1 MSGYTTYG
9 GSFVRT
15 AMNLAQV
22 ILALTLVVL
31 VLLQGKG
38 NAASAFFNREAATTY
53 RTRRGVE
60 RTLLQ
65 ATIAIGVIFCI
76 FSLLNSLSPNLFGV

>member
-1 MSGYTTYG
+1 
-9 GSFVRT
+9 
-15 AMNLAQV
+15 MNLAQTV
-22 ILALTLVVL
+22 LALTLIVL

-38 NAASAFFNREAATTY
+38 NSASAFFNREAATTY

-65 ATIAIGVIFCI
+65 ATIVIGIIFGI
-76 FSLLNSLSPNLFGV
+76 LSLINNLAPRLFGV

>member
-1 MSGYTTYG
+1 M
-9 GSFVRT
+9 RT
-15 AMNLAQV
+15 AMDLAQV
-22 ILALTLVVL
+22 VLALTLIVL
-31 VLLQGKG
+31 VLLQAKG

-65 ATIAIGVIFCI
+65 ATIVIAVI
-76 FSLLNSLSPNLFGV
+76 FSLLSLINNLSPRLFGV

>member
-1 MSGYTTYG
+1 M
-9 GSFVRT
+9 RI
-15 AMNLAQV
+15 AMDLAQV
-22 ILALTLVVL
+22 VLALTLIIL

-38 NAASAFFNREAATTY
+38 NSASAFFNREAATTY

-65 ATIAIGVIFCI
+65 ATIVIGVL
-76 FSLLNSLSPNLFGV
+76 FSLLSLINNLAPTMFGI

>member
-1 MSGYTTYG
+1 MD
-9 GSFVRT
+9 
-15 AMNLAQV
+15 LAQV
-22 ILALTLVVL
+22 VLALTLIIL

-38 NAASAFFNREAATTY
+38 NSASAFFNREAATTY

-65 ATIAIGVIFCI
+65 ATIVIAIV
-76 FSLLNSLSPNLFGV
+76 FSLLSLLNTLAPRYFGV

>member
-1 MSGYTTYG
+1 M
-9 GSFVRT
+9 RI
-15 AMNLAQV
+15 AMDLAQV
-22 ILALTLVVL
+22 VLALTLIIL

-38 NAASAFFNREAATTY
+38 NSASAFFNREAATTY

-65 ATIAIGVIFCI
+65 ATIVIGVL
-76 FSLLNSLSPNLFGV
+76 FSLLSLINNLSPNLFGI

>member
-1 MSGYTTYG
+1 ML
-9 GSFVRT
+9 RI
-15 AMNLAQV
+15 AIDLAQV
-22 ILALTLVVL
+22 VLALLLIIL

-38 NAASAFFNREAATTY
+38 NSASAFFNREAATTY

-65 ATIAIGVIFCI
+65 ATIVIGVIFSI
-76 FSLLNSLSPNLFGV
+76 LSLINNLAPKLFGI

>member
-1 MSGYTTYG
+1 MRI
-9 GSFVRT
+9 F
-15 AMNLAQV
+15 MDLAQV
-22 ILALTLVVL
+22 VLALTIIIL

-38 NAASAFFNREAATTY
+38 NSASAFFNREAATTY

-65 ATIAIGVIFCI
+65 ATIVFGVL
-76 FSLLNSLSPNLFGV
+76 FSILSLINNLAPTLFGV

>member
-1 MSGYTTYG
+1 MR
-9 GSFVRT
+9 V
-15 AMNLAQV
+15 AMDLAQML
-22 ILALTLVVL
+22 LALTLIAL

-38 NAASAFFNREAATTY
+38 NSASAFFNREAATTY

-65 ATIAIGVIFCI
+65 ATIVIAII
-76 FSLLNSLSPNLFGV
+76 FSVLSLINNLSPRLFGV

>member
-1 MSGYTTYG
+1 
-9 GSFVRT
+9 
-15 AMNLAQV
+15 MNMAQAL
-22 ILALTLVVL
+22 LALVLLVL

-38 NAASAFFNREAATTY
+38 SSASAFFNREAATTY

-65 ATIAIGVIFCI
+65 ATIVIAVI
-76 FSLLNSLSPNLFGV
+76 FSLLSLINNLSPRLFGV